1 MHAEDIKITR
11 EEYILIAIRRGI
23 KDAHKLSTDTLIK
36 VLHAKKYLFRKDYN
50 AIAENRGFTDPQ
62 KMSTSD
68 LLNALSRNYS
78 KRKSYAIRRKLRK
91 VGLNKYIKK
100 QNISENDLRK
110 AKKLQNKSLDDLK
123 KIAKLGRIKNYDN
136 LSKEELIYTLLKSES
151 GPQQKVIM
159 KNILPITLIMK

>member
-11 EEYILIAIRRGI
+11 EEYILIANRRGI

-110 AKKLQNKSLDDLK
+110 VTKLQNMSLDGLK
-123 KIAKLGRIKNYDN
+123 MIAILRGINNYDVLTKEDL
-136 LSKEELIYTLLKSES
+136 LSSNHISQEIA
-151 GPQQKVIM
+151 
-159 KNILPITLIMK
+159 

>member
-1 MHAEDIKITR
+1 MYAEHIKITR
-11 EEYILIAIRRGI
+11 KEYIIIANRRGI
-23 KDAHKLSTDTLIK
+23 KDAHKMSTDTLIK

-68 LLNALSRNYS
+68 LLNALSRYYS

-91 VGLNKYIKK
+91 VGLNKCVRK

-110 AKKLQNKSLDDLK
+110 AEKLQNKPLDDFK
-123 KIAKLGRIKNYDN
+123 KIAKLRRIKNYDN
-136 LSKEELIYTLLKSES
+136 LSKEELIYTLLKSE
-151 GPQQKVIM
+151 
-159 KNILPITLIMK
+159 

>member
-1 MHAEDIKITR
+1 MYAEDIKITR
-11 EEYILIAIRRGI
+11 KEYIIIANRRGI
-23 KDAHKLSTDTLIK
+23 KDAHKMSTDTLIK

-68 LLNALSRNYS
+68 LLNALSRYYS

-91 VGLNKYIKK
+91 VGLNECVRK

-110 AKKLQNKSLDDLK
+110 AEKLQNKPLDDFK
-123 KIAKLGRIKNYDN
+123 KIAKLRRIKNYDN
-136 LSKEELIYTLLKSES
+136 LSKEELI
-151 GPQQKVIM
+151 
-159 KNILPITLIMK
+159 

>member
-1 MHAEDIKITR
+1 M
-11 EEYILIAIRRGI
+11 
-23 KDAHKLSTDTLIK
+23 STDTLIK
-36 VLHAKKYLFRKDYN
+36 VLHAKKYLLRKDYN

-91 VGLNKYIKK
+91 VDLNKYIKK

-110 AKKLQNKSLDDLK
+110 ATKLQNISLDDLR
-123 KIAKLGRIKNYDN
+123 KIAILRRIKNYDK
-136 LSKEELIYTLLKSES
+136 LSREDLIYTLLRSES
-151 GPQQKVIM
+151 D
-159 KNILPITLIMK
+159 LIESNYEK